1 MFFTTSAFM
10 KTFLTSL
17 LFTLSVFY
25 FQQIDINALKKDT
38 SLIQY
43 KKISSEI
50 LDDIKSRKYIF
61 PANAQEILKGLEKN
75 PSREQTIKLFK
86 EGGMANV
93 EEYFDKVS
101 QQGKYMFEFM
111 RNHPELAKM
120 ERKALT
126 ELLVKLIS
134 N

>member
-1 MFFTTSAFM
+1 M
-10 KTFLTSL
+10 KIFLTSL
-17 LFTLSVFY
+17 FLTLSVFH
-25 FQQIDINALKKDT
+25 FQQIDVNELKKDT

-43 KKISSEI
+43 KKITAEL
-50 LDDIKSRKYIF
+50 LDDIKSKKYTF
-61 PANAQEILKGLEKN
+61 PANAQEILKGLEKA
-75 PSREQTIKLFK
+75 PSRELAIKLFK
-86 EGGMANV
+86 EGGMANA
-93 EEYFDKVS
+93 EEYFDNVS

-111 RNHPELAKM
+111 RKHPELAKM